1 VGKRIKTLSI
11 CLFILTT
18 IYTCYG
24 ILKLGRE
31 GGPCNGGLAIIILT
45 PLLLVCFVL
54 LIVTFSIS
62 VSRRLNLDKPIILAL
77 ISLVSWTLG
86 SLTFLEDSF
95 KETVLYLGFFEVFNI
110 YVLVVLT
117 SQRRLNKIKKAN
129 DI

>member
-1 VGKRIKTLSI
+1 MGNRIKTLSI
-11 CLFILTT
+11 CLFILT
-18 IYTCYG
+18 IVYTCYG
-24 ILKLGRE
+24 ILKLSRE

-45 PLLLVCFVL
+45 PFLLICFVL
-54 LIVTFSIS
+54 LIIAFTIS
-62 VSRRLNLDKPIILAL
+62 GSKRLNLEKPIILAV
-77 ISLVSWTLG
+77 ISLVSWTLV

-110 YVLVVLT
+110 YVLGVLT